1 MRVLIAIIVINLTIF
16 EGSLASAFF
25 SPISHLFLIRGGST
39 RPLPSTKASV
49 LNILGGS
56 TSDEETGS
64 GPQASD
70 ETPSEVIEK
79 MLPQTTPPPAPT
91 NIQGSKGAPPGPFRR
106 KFPNLPYHKLPDYLT
121 YMRCACIPIL
131 CAVFYSTGRHVESG
145 LIFAFASI
153 TDFLDGYLARRW
165 DVSTAFGA
173 FLDPVAD
180 KLMVSTALILLSGR
194 HGAIVALPTCVILA
208 REIAVSFQTRTDATV
223 FKNFKVH
230 VALSA

>member
-1 MRVLIAIIVINLTIF
+1 MRVLSAIVLIYLSIF
-16 EGSLASAFF
+16 EVSLTSAFF
-25 SPISHLFLIRGGST
+25 SPTSHLFLIRGSCT
-39 RPLPSTKASV
+39 RPLPSTKSSI
-49 LNILGGS
+49 LKILGGS
-56 TSDEETGS
+56 TGDEETGP
-64 GPQASD
+64 GPQESD
-70 ETPSEVIEK
+70 ETPPEASSERT
-79 MLPQTTPPPAPT
+79 MLPQTTPPPPPT
-91 NIQGSKGAPPGPFRR
+91 PSIVQGSKGTPPGPFRR

-131 CAVFYSTGRHVESG
+131 CALFYSTGRHVESG

-165 DVSTAFGA
+165 DISTAFGA

-208 REIAVSFQTRTDATV
+208 REIAVSLQLENNTTLCLCCAF
-223 FKNFKVH
+223 
-230 VALSA
+230 

>member
-1 MRVLIAIIVINLTIF
+1 MRVLIAIILIYLSIF
-16 EGSLASAFF
+16 QVTLASAAF
-25 SPISHLFLIRGGST
+25 SPLSHLFLIRSST
-39 RPLPSTKASV
+39 RPHPSTKASV
-49 LNILGGS
+49 LKILGGS

-70 ETPSEVIEK
+70 ETPAEVTEQ
-79 MLPQTTPPPAPT
+79 MLPQSTPPPPT
-91 NIQGSKGAPPGPFRR
+91 TIIQGSKGTPPGPFRR

-165 DVSTAFGA
+165 GVSTAFGA

-208 REIAVSFQTRTDATV
+208 REISVSFGRFIPLYAPIV
-223 FKNFKVH
+223 EHSLIV
-230 VALSA
+230 LC